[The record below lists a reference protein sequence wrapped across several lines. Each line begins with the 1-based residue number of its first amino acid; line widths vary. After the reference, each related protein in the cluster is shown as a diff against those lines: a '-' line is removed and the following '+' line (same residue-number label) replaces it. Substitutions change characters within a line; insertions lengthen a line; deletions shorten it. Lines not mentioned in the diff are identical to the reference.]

1 MHLAVVCCR
10 NCFIGVHIG
19 VNDSRPKE
27 QAGGVFKSNQMT
39 VFAYARVSTQT
50 QAEEGDSLETQVRQ
64 VLAYASS
71 RALELSESNVFVER
85 GVSEGQEFGSRPAGS
100 KLLAFL
106 HSGDIVIFPKLDRG
120 FRNTRDALNVLHALK
135 EKGVSVHSID
145 LGGDVTGN
153 GVGAIIFTIL
163 SAFAT
168 FERERIA
175 SRISKVKQ
183 MRKAQGCFVG
193 GRRGFGFNVV
203 EGKKVPNE
211 AEQKL
216 IEEMRVM
223 RSAGQTITSIHR
235 WLNTEQRVKLA
246 YSSLRTALV
255 KPEL

>member
-1 MHLAVVCCR
+1 
-10 NCFIGVHIG
+10 
-19 VNDSRPKE
+19 
-27 QAGGVFKSNQMT
+27 MT
-39 VFAYARVSTQT
+39 VYAYTRVSTLT
-50 QAEEGDSLETQVRQ
+50 QAQDGDSLEAQVRQ

-71 RALELSESNVFVER
+71 RGLELSESDVFVER
-85 GVSEGQEFGSRPAGS
+85 GVSGGQEFGSRPAGS
-100 KLLAFL
+100 KLLGCL

-175 SRISKVKQ
+175 SRISEVKQ
-183 MRKAQGCFVG
+183 MRKAQGYFVG
-193 GRRGFGFNVV
+193 GRRAFGFDVV
-203 EGKKVPNE
+203 DGKKIPNP

-216 IEEMRVM
+216 IKKMREM
-223 RSAGQTITSIHR
+223 RSAGQSLLVVHR
-235 WLNTEQRVKLA
+235 WLNEQQGVKLA
-246 YSSLRTALV
+246 YSSLRAAIAQ
-255 KPEL
+255 